1 GKYSVDELVY
11 VLLRTSKKESTEKD
25 EEAVG
30 EVPASPVATI
40 KPVIPDKEQV
50 VGSIP
55 APLKVLPP
63 IAEQEQREL
72 FQWILEEKRKVK
84 PGDRAEKKKID
95 EEKALL
101 KHCLYPNEFCTGQML
116 QLSNSDIQPEDR
128 SHRAGLAPTATLQV
142 TWNVSFCLQIS
153 VICRVCMLLLL
164 FLEDPS

>member
-1 GKYSVDELVY
+1 VY

-40 KPVIPDKEQV
+40 KPVIPDKKQV
-50 VGSIP
+50 IGPIP

-101 KHCLYPNEFCTGQML
+101 KHCLYPNKFCTGQML
-116 QLSNSDIQPEDR
+116 QLSNSDVGFFLEIIFN
-128 SHRAGLAPTATLQV
+128 HGMAPTATFWFADQCYLQSMYSLCYSS
-142 TWNVSFCLQIS
+142 WKIQL
-153 VICRVCMLLLL
+153 
-164 FLEDPS
+164 

>member
-1 GKYSVDELVY
+1 MAASPASSAPPPPPPPSAAKKGFLRRVIPFLLTANLAVGVY

-50 VGSIP
+50 VGPIP

-84 PGDRAEKKKID
+84 RGDRVEKKKID

-101 KHCLYPNEFCTGQML
+101 KQF
-116 QLSNSDIQPEDR
+116 I
-128 SHRAGLAPTATLQV
+128 RAKSIPM
-142 TWNVSFCLQIS
+142 I
-153 VICRVCMLLLL
+153 
-164 FLEDPS
+164 

>member
-1 GKYSVDELVY
+1 MESQVSGKYSVDELVY

-50 VGSIP
+50 VGPIP

-101 KHCLYPNEFCTGQML
+101 KHCLYPNEFCTGQ
-116 QLSNSDIQPEDR
+116 IQPQDR
-128 SHRAGLAPTATLQV
+128 SHRAGLAPTATLQSMYPFV
-142 TWNVSFCLQIS
+142 TLPGRSKS
-153 VICRVCMLLLL
+153 
-164 FLEDPS
+164 

>member
-1 GKYSVDELVY
+1 MAASPASSAPPPPPPSAAKKGFLRRVIPFLLTANLAVGVY

-55 APLKVLPP
+55 APVKVLPP

-84 PGDRAEKKKID
+84 PGDRVEKKKID

-101 KHCLYPNEFCTGQML
+101 KQF
-116 QLSNSDIQPEDR
+116 I
-128 SHRAGLAPTATLQV
+128 RAKSIPM
-142 TWNVSFCLQIS
+142 I
-153 VICRVCMLLLL
+153 
-164 FLEDPS
+164 

>member
-1 GKYSVDELVY
+1 MAASPASSAPPPPPPSAAKKGFLRRVIPFLLTANLAVGVY

-84 PGDRAEKKKID
+84 PSDRVEKKKID

-101 KHCLYPNEFCTGQML
+101 KQF
-116 QLSNSDIQPEDR
+116 I
-128 SHRAGLAPTATLQV
+128 RAKSIPM
-142 TWNVSFCLQIS
+142 I
-153 VICRVCMLLLL
+153 
-164 FLEDPS
+164 

>member
-1 GKYSVDELVY
+1 MHGSHPQFNNPLFAVY

-55 APLKVLPP
+55 APVKVLPP

-84 PGDRAEKKKID
+84 PGDRVEKKKID

-101 KHCLYPNEFCTGQML
+101 KQF
-116 QLSNSDIQPEDR
+116 I
-128 SHRAGLAPTATLQV
+128 RAKSIPM
-142 TWNVSFCLQIS
+142 I
-153 VICRVCMLLLL
+153 
-164 FLEDPS
+164 

>member
-1 GKYSVDELVY
+1 MAASPASSAPPPPPPSAAKKGFLRRVLPFLLTANLAVGVY

-40 KPVIPDKEQV
+40 KPVIPDKKQV
-50 VGSIP
+50 IGPIP

-101 KHCLYPNEFCTGQML
+101 KQF
-116 QLSNSDIQPEDR
+116 I
-128 SHRAGLAPTATLQV
+128 RAKSIPM
-142 TWNVSFCLQIS
+142 I
-153 VICRVCMLLLL
+153 
-164 FLEDPS
+164 